1 VKKDIDRPLGQGERP
16 KRAPRPRVTGGGF
29 LLALF
34 CIVALGASFAIAL
47 RPRPFRVPPAVAV
60 AKSAASGNET
70 AAKPAAVSHAAAP
83 SMRSTAP
90 MAETVGPKII
100 HVTPTEQRSPSGV
113 IVQDASAAGQTAP
126 FSHLPDRSLIEQSEM
141 GPLPIRSADGRRPM
155 DAYARPWS
163 GAHGARVAI
172 VIGGLG
178 LSQTGTQYAI
188 KKLPGT
194 ITLAF
199 APQGNSLDRWMQ
211 DARRTGHEIMMQV
224 PLEPYDYP
232 SVNPG
237 RNTLTVEAPPAQ
249 NLRDLHWALS
259 RITNYTGVMNYMGGR
274 FVTDEEAMTPI
285 MQDLSRRGLL
295 YLDDGTSARS
305 VAPELAL
312 KDGIP
317 FAVGD
322 TTIDTVR
329 DPGEIMKKLDQ
340 LEATARAK
348 GFAVG
353 TGSAF
358 EVTVDTVAS
367 WANEAVKRGI
377 EIVPISAVVSD
388 PERG

>member
-1 VKKDIDRPLGQGERP
+1 M
-16 KRAPRPRVTGGGF
+16 
-29 LLALF
+29 LALF
-34 CIVALGASFAIAL
+34 CIAALGASFAIAL
-47 RPRPFRVPPAVAV
+47 RPRPFRVPPAITV
-60 AKSAASGNET
+60 AKQT
-70 AAKPAAVSHAAAP
+70 APAKPAVSHTASPHAAAP
-83 SMRSTAP
+83 KSSVPVADTI
-90 MAETVGPKII
+90 GPEII
-100 HVTPTEQRSPSGV
+100 HVTPATQKSPSG
-113 IVQDASAAGQTAP
+113 IVVEDASAVGQTTR
-126 FSHLPDRSLIEQSEM
+126 FGHLPDRSLIEQSEM

-163 GAHGARVAI
+163 GTHGARVAI

-194 ITLAF
+194 VTLAF

-211 DARRTGHEIMMQV
+211 DARQRGHEIMMQV

-237 RNTLTVEAPPAQ
+237 RNTLTVEASPEQ

-259 RITNYTGVMNYMGGR
+259 RITNYTGVMNYMGAR
-274 FVTDEEAMTPI
+274 FITDEEAMAPV
-285 MQDLSRRGLL
+285 MRDLSRRGLL

-317 FAVGD
+317 FAVCD
-322 TTIDTVR
+322 TTIDAVR
-329 DPGEIMKKLDQ
+329 DPGEITKKLDQ

-353 TGSAF
+353 AGSAF
-358 EVTVDTVAS
+358 EVTVDTVAA
-367 WANEAVKRGI
+367 WANEAAKRGI